1 MLARY
6 WKAFSSCSCSTTG
19 GHIPLGLPVSER
31 CCVGASLVDKIG
43 MKALV
48 SSRPNPAIAG
58 MLISSPSSS
67 QGKQLQT
74 SDKISVIGHLKST
87 APSLANTVWVCRQ
100 QPKGTDQPNEAQH
113 PRHTFNQ
120 RLRLSLADAKRTNP
134 VARGTPPRWTTS
146 VQNYNYKPVRPRNH
160 VLRPPAHMRRRATRK
175 ARPQEGP
182 RIPASYQKP
191 STALAMT
198 RECSPLPTTIPWPP
212 QSQPPIHSLLA
223 VSEPTAHSPH
233 S

>member
-1 MLARY
+1 MLARH
-6 WKAFSSCSCSTTG
+6 WKALSSCSCSTTG

-31 CCVGASLVDKIG
+31 CCVGASLVDKIE

-48 SSRPNPAIAG
+48 SSRLHPAIAG

-67 QGKQLQT
+67 QGEQLQT
-74 SDKISVIGHLKST
+74 SVKISVIGHLKST

-100 QPKGTDQPNEAQH
+100 QPKGTDQPNETQD

-134 VARGTPPRWTTS
+134 GARGTPPRWTTS

-160 VLRPPAHMRRRATRK
+160 VLRPPGAHAPQGNRK
-175 ARPQEGP
+175 SQAARGSSDP
-182 RIPASYQKP
+182 RLRIKSQVP
-191 STALAMT
+191 
-198 RECSPLPTTIPWPP
+198 RSP
-212 QSQPPIHSLLA
+212 
-223 VSEPTAHSPH
+223 
-233 S
+233 